1 MKNVSESLVGV
12 AFARGLAVSELG
24 STGATWR
31 PGQSMPMTM
40 TAPMYAPVPNTY
52 AAVAALSGIAAL
64 PTVTTNAPTA
74 TKQATQHLV
83 THLVNED
90 AGRDNRPTEGPSSRR
105 IPV

>member
-1 MKNVSESLVGV
+1 MKNVTESLVGA
-12 AFARGLAVSELG
+12 AFASGLAASELY

-31 PGQSMPMTM
+31 PAQSMPMTM
-40 TAPMYAPVPNTY
+40 QATHAPVPNTY
-52 AAVAALSGIAAL
+52 AAAAALSGIAAL
-64 PTVTTNAPTA
+64 PTVKTNAPT

-83 THLVNED
+83 THLVNKD

>member
-31 PGQSMPMTM
+31 PAQSMPMT
-40 TAPMYAPVPNTY
+40 APMHAPVPNTY
-52 AAVAALSGIAAL
+52 AAAAALSGIAAL
-64 PTVTTNAPTA
+64 PTVKANAPTA

-83 THLVNED
+83 THLVNKD